1 MGLHTDWDAWKLM
14 CSGGCPDTVRHRNAV
29 LEIHKQKKE
38 KKCSQ
43 SVSGRRAWDGQ
54 QALGTARD
62 CFRRHNPCAFSCLL
76 LLLPRSPEPLPH
88 FYFTRR
94 SPISDTAVLPLFQE
108 VGGSIPVI
116 SLTEDAPF
124 YALLSPGIETRAR

>member
-14 CSGGCPDTVRHRNAV
+14 CSGGCPDTERHRNAV

-43 SVSGRRAWDGQ
+43 SVSGSAC
-54 QALGTARD
+54 LGRSTGTGHSTGLLSKTQPL
-62 CFRRHNPCAFSCLL
+62 CLFLL
-76 LLLPRSPEPLPH
+76 LILLPRSPEPLPR

-94 SPISDTAVLPLFQE
+94 PPISDTAVLPLFQE